1 MAEGGE
7 QARSVG
13 MWKTK
18 LERIQGAAR
27 RQKAKLYIIA
37 ACIALLVCGCTH
49 HPKGNVSLGGAMS
62 YAFEN
67 LSSAITHS

>member
-7 QARSVG
+7 QARSIGV
-13 MWKTK
+13 WKTK
-18 LERIQGAAR
+18 LERMQGAAR

-49 HPKGNVSLGGAMS
+49 HPKVGDGDLVGLGFDWSGG
-62 YAFEN
+62 
-67 LSSAITHS
+67 